1 MLKFKQKRLFCVLNF
16 DKIDKH
22 IDADPMEIDIRAA
35 TVVCVE
41 ELKKLIKEKDP
52 EKEYIFI
59 IIQIY

>member
-1 MLKFKQKRLFCVLNF
+1 
-16 DKIDKH
+16 
-22 IDADPMEIDIRAA
+22 MEIDIRAA